1 MSGCARLVAL
11 PLALL
16 ACAAAPGDA
25 QTAPSSAA
33 STCVA
38 TKLAT
43 TTLPLVLVNVRVNGK
58 GPYTFFVDTGATI
71 TVVGAPL
78 ARALHLPLIET
89 PVRAL
94 GAGGRFDARA
104 SYAAIALGEVRQG
117 RVLVGVVDL
126 AQIRGAVGPV
136 DGVIGYNFL
145 RSYRVVIDYPG
156 HELCLETP

>member
-1 MSGCARLVAL
+1 MSRFARLVAL
-11 PLALL
+11 PVAVL
-16 ACAAAPGDA
+16 ACAAAPNAARADA
-25 QTAPSSAA
+25 PP

-38 TKLAT
+38 TQLAT
-43 TTLPLVLVNVRVNGK
+43 ATLPLVLVKVRVNGK

-78 ARALHLPLIET
+78 ARALRLPLIDT

-104 SYAAIALGEVRQG
+104 SYAAIALGEVRQD
-117 RVLVGVVDL
+117 RVMVGVVDL
-126 AQIRGAVGPV
+126 AQIRNAVGPV

-156 HELCLETP
+156 RELCLETP